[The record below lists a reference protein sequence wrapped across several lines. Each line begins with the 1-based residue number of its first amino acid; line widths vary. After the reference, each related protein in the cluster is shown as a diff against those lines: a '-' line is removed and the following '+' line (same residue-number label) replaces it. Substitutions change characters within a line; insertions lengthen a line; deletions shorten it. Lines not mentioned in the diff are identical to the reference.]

1 MWQWKSNTII
11 PSKNKWSFFQ
21 SYPEELQ
28 LKTEHFENPLA
39 PYDAIITYDMLSQ
52 SAKKIMQ
59 KNGIKS
65 KHYSQ
70 KKLIA
75 DFRDRWVDK
84 KIVKTETKETREIEK
99 SRQNDSYII
108 LFIFHRLSY
117 TCHIENLQYYIRKG
131 MKLLK
136 VNSIIS
142 FDQTDFAKNYIS
154 MTTALRASSSSKVRK
169 KMWKF
174 YNNVLFGKSLQDAA
188 KNIDVD
194 IVWNN
199 SKANTK
205 IKSSRFRG
213 RQILDPDTL
222 AISTTPPKIS
232 RRMAFAV
239 GFSILEFSKLEM
251 YQVSCTLGWRKKIC
265 QVWDSNPRVLPYT
278 SSWTRGALDHSANLT

>member
-1 MWQWKSNTII
+1 
-11 PSKNKWSFFQ
+11 
-21 SYPEELQ
+21 
-28 LKTEHFENPLA
+28 
-39 PYDAIITYDMLSQ
+39 
-52 SAKKIMQ
+52 
-59 KNGIKS
+59 
-65 KHYSQ
+65 
-70 KKLIA
+70 
-75 DFRDRWVDK
+75 
-84 KIVKTETKETREIEK
+84 
-99 SRQNDSYII
+99 
-108 LFIFHRLSY
+108 
-117 TCHIENLQYYIRKG
+117 

-199 SKANTK
+199 SRANTK

-251 YQVSCTLGWRKKIC
+251 YQVSSTSALLFPQACLSIHLLVLLCASVRKLPTSIGLGGLAR
-265 QVWDSNPRVLPYT
+265 
-278 SSWTRGALDHSANLT
+278 

>member
-1 MWQWKSNTII
+1 
-11 PSKNKWSFFQ
+11 
-21 SYPEELQ
+21 
-28 LKTEHFENPLA
+28 
-39 PYDAIITYDMLSQ
+39 
-52 SAKKIMQ
+52 
-59 KNGIKS
+59 
-65 KHYSQ
+65 
-70 KKLIA
+70 
-75 DFRDRWVDK
+75 
-84 KIVKTETKETREIEK
+84 
-99 SRQNDSYII
+99 
-108 LFIFHRLSY
+108 
-117 TCHIENLQYYIRKG
+117 

-136 VNSIIS
+136 VHEIIS

-199 SKANTK
+199 RRANTK

-251 YQVSCTLGWRKKIC
+251 YQVSCTLGWGKNLSSVGFESHAYYRTPRAELVAPCFFYQMKNEMVEFFPFRNMKPFVIC
-265 QVWDSNPRVLPYT
+265 RL
-278 SSWTRGALDHSANLT
+278 

>member
-1 MWQWKSNTII
+1 
-11 PSKNKWSFFQ
+11 
-21 SYPEELQ
+21 
-28 LKTEHFENPLA
+28 
-39 PYDAIITYDMLSQ
+39 
-52 SAKKIMQ
+52 
-59 KNGIKS
+59 
-65 KHYSQ
+65 
-70 KKLIA
+70 
-75 DFRDRWVDK
+75 
-84 KIVKTETKETREIEK
+84 
-99 SRQNDSYII
+99 
-108 LFIFHRLSY
+108 
-117 TCHIENLQYYIRKG
+117 

-251 YQVSCTLGWRKKIC
+251 YQVSCTLGWRKKFLSSVGFEPTRTTVHLELNSWRLRPLG
-265 QVWDSNPRVLPYT
+265 QLDLVFLFSAT
-278 SSWTRGALDHSANLT
+278 SFLSKHQH